1 MPTEEQIH
9 RWEVLEWLAKRGDEH
24 NYLVNRTPLDRDH
37 EQWLQTR
44 DHDTSRFTGAF
55 ANRAESETSVRT
67 NLANELASI
76 GPEDWAKTIPPD
88 NGTILVGRLIS
99 VPATFTFVFW
109 SLTFS
114 QLEKKYSYINVH
126 STSDGQWYGVIATHD
141 TGSDENWI
149 SQEVVDRLRLEVT
162 KGLVTRWKT
171 FSGETAVSDSTVRAT
186 WCNSGTGIS
195 YANVFR
201 VIPNA
206 PFDVLF
212 GRNLLFSGE
221 VSFYTEELKPGSVLI
236 IIPPQKENGEDATIQ
251 ANQIKVDQAFDKTSL
266 QYTNVKG
273 DGSDSSEGQAGQGKQ
288 GGSQHDTTSD
298 HSPSSL
304 QDASSQ
310 YPSRGNYQGNK

>member
-1 MPTEEQIH
+1 MPTEEQIR

-37 EQWLQTR
+37 EEWLQTR

-76 GPEDWAKTIPPD
+76 GPEDWASTTPPD
-88 NGTILVGRLIS
+88 NGMIL
-99 VPATFTFVFW
+99 
-109 SLTFS
+109 
-114 QLEKKYSYINVH
+114 LEKKYSYINVH

-221 VSFYTEELKPGSVLI
+221 VSFFTEELKPGSALI
-236 IIPPQKENGEDATIQ
+236 IIPPQKEKGEDATIQ

-273 DGSDSSEGQAGQGKQ
+273 DGSDSSEGQSGQGKQ

-298 HSPSSL
+298 RSPSSL
-304 QDASSQ
+304 QGASSQ

>member
-1 MPTEEQIH
+1 VIF
-9 RWEVLEWLAKRGDEH
+9 V
-24 NYLVNRTPLDRDH
+24 
-37 EQWLQTR
+37 
-44 DHDTSRFTGAF
+44 
-55 ANRAESETSVRT
+55 
-67 NLANELASI
+67 
-76 GPEDWAKTIPPD
+76 
-88 NGTILVGRLIS
+88 
-99 VPATFTFVFW
+99 FVFW

-114 QLEKKYSYINVH
+114 QLEKKYSNINLH
-126 STSDGQWYGVIATHD
+126 STFDGQWYGVIATHD

-221 VSFYTEELKPGSVLI
+221 VSFFTEELKPGSVLI
-236 IIPPQKENGEDATIQ
+236 NIKPRKEEGEDATIQ
-251 ANQIKVDQAFDKTSL
+251 ANQIKVDQASDKTSS
-266 QYTNVKG
+266 QYTDVKG
-273 DGSDSSEGQAGQGKQ
+273 DGSNSSKGQSGQGKQ
-288 GGSQHDTTSD
+288 GGSRHNTTSH
-298 HSPSSL
+298 HSPSSH
-304 QDASSQ
+304 QNASSR
-310 YPSRGNYQGNK
+310 YPPKAITKATNEKSPRKKKRSCAVV

>member
-37 EQWLQTR
+37 EEWLQTR

-67 NLANELASI
+67 SLANELAST
-76 GPEDWAKTIPPD
+76 GPEDWASEPTPD
-88 NGTILVGRLIS
+88 NGMTLVGRLIS
-99 VPATFTFVFW
+99 VPAIFAFVFW

-114 QLEKKYSYINVH
+114 QLKYSNINVH

-149 SQEVVDRLRLEVT
+149 SQEVIDRLRLEVT

-186 WCNSGTGIS
+186 WCKSGTGIS

-221 VSFYTEELKPGSVLI
+221 VSFFTERLKPGSVLI
-236 IIPPQKENGEDATIQ
+236 NVITVEKKGEHATIQ
-251 ANQIKVDQAFDKTSL
+251 ANQSKVEQGCKKTAL
-266 QYTNVKG
+266 QYADVKG
-273 DGSDSSEGQAGQGKQ
+273 DGSDPSEGQSGKGKQ
-288 GGSQHDTTSD
+288 GGSQYDTTSQN
-298 HSPSSL
+298 SPSSH
-304 QDASSQ
+304 QNASSQ
-310 YPSRGNYQGNK
+310 YLSRGNYQGNR